1 VTGCDKAHHGFGNR
15 TFDLATVFPF
25 PMGGFMETRLD
36 TFNGWQMRASVE
48 GRPESGKS
56 RYYIVP
62 PLAYKEFSMAEFIH
76 PAQGRYIQ
84 ASFENA
90 DDAFL
95 VAFGVCRR
103 DIMTAIKLRMV
114 QSFN

>member
-1 VTGCDKAHHGFGNR
+1 
-15 TFDLATVFPF
+15 
-25 PMGGFMETRLD
+25 
-36 TFNGWQMRASVE
+36 
-48 GRPESGKS
+48 
-56 RYYIVP
+56 
-62 PLAYKEFSMAEFIH
+62 MAEFIH